1 MNPEEVKV
9 RVLKLLSLAR
19 NNPEPNEAA
28 LAFARAQDIAT
39 RHGLEL
45 DEIEGSAEDGA
56 SVPEREVEKIAAEA
70 IDVCE
75 GKSVYWRVT
84 IACAVAR
91 ANGCRPYVYR
101 GTMAVG
107 QPSDLATARY
117 ISTAIIREVDAMA
130 ADAVRIYKSREL
142 DPRFDASPRKYGA
155 AWRTGCADAI
165 ANRLRSQAQAI
176 EAERKA
182 IDERRMLALAAATA
196 AEQIAGLAIAT
207 TALVRVERAAEYMT
221 RRDAAIEQ
229 HPTYKL
235 VFLRGNGKVFKD
247 GKTRERGGGWGAS
260 GGRSSREGYSAG
272 RSAGNS
278 MNIGGDSRRAIGGGK

>member
-1 MNPEEVKV
+1 MSPEDVKA
-9 RVLKLLSLAR
+9 RVLQLLSLAR

-45 DEIEGSAEDGA
+45 DEIEASGDASTDAGSAPA
-56 SVPEREVEKIAAEA
+56 REVEKIAAEA

-91 ANGCRPYVYR
+91 ANGCRPFVRR
-101 GTMAVG
+101 GTEAVG

-117 ISTAIIREVDAMA
+117 IATAIIREVDAMA
-130 ADAVRIYKSREL
+130 TDAVRAYKAREL

-165 ANRLRSQAQAI
+165 ANRLRSQTQAI

-182 IDERRMLALAAATA
+182 IDERRMLALQASTES
-196 AEQIAGLAIAT
+196 EQMSKLAGAT
-207 TALVRVERAAEYMT
+207 TALVRVERAAEYVA

-229 HPTYKL
+229 HPMYRF
-235 VFLRGNGKVFKD
+235 VFLGRNGKEK
-247 GKTRERGGGWGAS
+247 RGGWGAS

-278 MNIGGDSRRAIGGGK
+278 MSIGGGSRRAIGGGK